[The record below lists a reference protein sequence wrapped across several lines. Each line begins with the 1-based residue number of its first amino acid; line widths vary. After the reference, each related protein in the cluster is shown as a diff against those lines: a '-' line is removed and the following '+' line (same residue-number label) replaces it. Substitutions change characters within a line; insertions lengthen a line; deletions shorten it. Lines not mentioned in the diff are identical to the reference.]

1 LQFSRIN
8 PYVYTKQGSLMFAT
22 ILNIVITI
30 RASIQIVKAF
40 VDVRERI
47 QSYQLLTQKLDTLVS
62 SHKIVIL
69 SSFFYLFHTV

>member
-1 LQFSRIN
+1 
-8 PYVYTKQGSLMFAT
+8 MFTT
-22 ILNIVITI
+22 ILSIEITI

-47 QSYQLLTQKLDTLVS
+47 QYYQLLTQKLDTLVS
-62 SHKIVIL
+62 SYKIVIL